1 MQNGI
6 IYTILKFIFDN
17 LKYLSLVEL
26 IKFLSVKIFA
36 DKSNILSIVKTS
48 RIAVDTFIILKWTF
62 VIILLKYS
70 INNSFL
76 TFIVWY
82 LIISNIYTYFYYHVW
97 KAESLNP
104 DNYTIDRVRRR
115 FITLLLSI
123 GFSNLCFAY
132 LFRLPYVT
140 DFKWSND
147 LALNIKSLWFSYA
160 NSITADYE
168 YVKPITEVGINLTIT
183 QIIISFIFLTII
195 LGKSIPQTSSTS

>member
-6 IYTILKFIFDN
+6 IYTILKYIFDN

-26 IKFLSVKIFA
+26 FKFSLVKFFA
-36 DKSNILSIVKTS
+36 DKTNILSIVKYS
-48 RIAVDTFIILKWTF
+48 RIAVDIFIILKWTL

-76 TFIVWY
+76 TFLIWY
-82 LIISNIYTYFYYHVW
+82 LIISNLYTYFYYHVW
-97 KAESLNP
+97 KEESLNP
-104 DNYTIDRVRRR
+104 DNFSIDRVRRR
-115 FITLLLSI
+115 FITLMISI

-132 LFRLPYVT
+132 LFRLPYVS

-147 LALNIKSLWFSYA
+147 LPLNIKSLWFSYA
-160 NSITADYE
+160 NSITASYE
-168 YVKPITEVGINLTIT
+168 YVKPITETGINLTIS
-183 QIIISFIFLTII
+183 QLIISFIFLTII

>member
-26 IKFLSVKIFA
+26 IKFLSVKFFA

-76 TFIVWY
+76 TILIWY

-132 LFRLPYVT
+132 LFRLPYVA

-147 LALNIKSLWFSYA
+147 VALNVKSLWFSYA

-168 YVKPITEVGINLTIT
+168 YVKPVTEVGINLTIT
-183 QIIISFIFLTII
+183 QLIISFIFLTII
-195 LGKSIPQTSSTS
+195 LGKSIPQTSSTT